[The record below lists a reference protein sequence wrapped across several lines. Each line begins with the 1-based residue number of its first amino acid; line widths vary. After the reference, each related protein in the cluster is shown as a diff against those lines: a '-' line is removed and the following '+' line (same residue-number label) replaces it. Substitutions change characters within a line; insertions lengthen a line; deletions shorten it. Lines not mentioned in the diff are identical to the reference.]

1 MSTTTTAA
9 STAAPTSASQ
19 DSAEYKLAL
28 LQERLKGMEEKYK
41 GLNAAVVEA
50 AQVVHGVESELLVC
64 LQKLL
69 PKLKDPSKASGLEEL
84 EDKQVELNE
93 KLADARSKLAV
104 DEHASLQ
111 HLQQLMPL
119 QNAYLSNIIN
129 SLQAKLQEQEKKH
142 ADELVAL
149 ENELRDELSRPVAT
163 STSRVR
169 ARVADA

>member
-1 MSTTTTAA
+1 MATTTT
-9 STAAPTSASQ
+9 SSAPAPQ

-41 GLNAAVVEA
+41 GLNAAVVESSQA
-50 AQVVHGVESELLVC
+50 VHGVESELLSC

-69 PKLKDPSKASGLEEL
+69 PKLKDPSKADNLEDL
-84 EDKQVELNE
+84 EDKQAELND
-93 KLADARSKLAV
+93 KLVDVRSKLAA

-142 ADELVAL
+142 ADELVTL

-169 ARVADA
+169 ARVADS